1 MLARD
6 IMSSPVISVRPD
18 ATVMDAI
25 TLMLE
30 RKLSGLPVV
39 DAEKQL
45 VGIVSEGDFLRR
57 FELGTELQRPR
68 WIEFLRGPG
77 RAAEE
82 FARTHGRKVD
92 EVMSTDVVSADAA
105 APLSDIVGLMQR
117 KNVKRIP
124 IVDEARIVGIITR
137 ADVLKALALQATK
150 PGLAIGDDSSIKAAV
165 LSACE
170 QQSWAPRALIAIDVK
185 NGIVEYSG
193 TIFDERER
201 QGLKVIAENI
211 PGVRAVR
218 DRLVWVEPISGNVL
232 EAPPDQL

>member
-165 LSACE
+165 L
-170 QQSWAPRALIAIDVK
+170 
-185 NGIVEYSG
+185 
-193 TIFDERER
+193 
-201 QGLKVIAENI
+201 
-211 PGVRAVR
+211 
-218 DRLVWVEPISGNVL
+218 
-232 EAPPDQL
+232 

>member
-57 FELGTELQRPR
+57 FELGTEVQRPR

-150 PGLAIGDDSSIKAAV
+150 PGLTIGDDSSIKAAV